1 MKIFFYK
8 LFLLFII
15 LLIGGVFYLS
25 LIGIETSKFNNIIT
39 HEIKKKNPL
48 LLVELKK
55 IQIKFDI
62 KEFQIYLSTY
72 NPLVNYQ
79 NINIP
84 IKEINIYSKILPLI
98 KSKIEINQVDLLI
111 ENFDINKIQSAASR
125 IKPSNLKTYLL
136 NNLKKGNVTKLFG
149 NINFDNS
156 YKITNYKF
164 SGNFEKVN
172 LQISDS
178 HVVEDLKLNFIAD
191 KNLVLLNSINA
202 NYKNFK
208 ITNGSIDIENKGK
221 IFIKGKLDSE
231 LTFNEKNIFNFIKD
245 SFFEENKLNGK
256 GSLVHDFNFNLDS
269 SYKLISYNYAI
280 TGNIEDS
287 QINLKK
293 DLKNQFLEKSIK
305 NILFS
310 NTRIEAKI
318 NNQNK
323 NTLYLEGLYS
333 TKNNNFKKF
342 KVDGLLNKNAQKY
355 KVDFDLYESILIEP
369 LNFKSNK
376 EINANIKSEFRLN
389 GKNINFK
396 SIVFSDK
403 NNLITING
411 LLLNPLYEIKNL
423 SNMSVVTY
431 KDKKENNN
439 FKINIKDK
447 IIIGGKQFDSTNLQ
461 KLLNSKNNKNVLKNF
476 TKEIEINLQ
485 NIITKSRIPINNFRL
500 IGNIE
505 KGKFSKIS
513 AKSEFSKEKF
523 LDISLKKDSSNRKI
537 LEIYSDIPKAIL
549 TDYKFFEGIKEGKL
563 FYNSLIDEDISV
575 SKLTIE
581 NFNLTK
587 APAFATLLTLADLG
601 GVADVLKGEGISF
614 DILEISLK
622 ENKDI
627 TTINEVLAL
636 GSSISLIME
645 GYTEKKTGLV
655 SLSGT
660 LVPAKTLNSFVS
672 KIPVV
677 GNILVGEKIGDGVF
691 GFSFKI
697 KGLPGSVKTTVNPVK
712 TLTPRF
718 ITRALERMK
727 KN

>member
-581 NFNLTK
+581 NFKLIK
-587 APAFATLLTLADLG
+587 APAFTTLLTLADLG
-601 GVADVLKGEGISF
+601 GVADILKGEGISF

-627 TTINEVLAL
+627 TTIEEILAL
-636 GSSISLIME
+636 GSSISVIMK

-655 SLSGT
+655 SLNGT
-660 LVPAKTLNSFVS
+660 LVPAKTLNSLVS
-672 KIPVV
+672 KIPIV
-677 GNILVGEKIGDGVF
+677 GNILVGEKVGEGVF

-718 ITRALERMK
+718 ITRALDKMR

>member
-1 MKIFFYK
+1 MKIFSHN
-8 LFLLFII
+8 LLLLFIV
-15 LLIGGVFYLS
+15 LLIGGTFYLS
-25 LIGIETSKFNNIIT
+25 LIGLETSKFNNIIA
-39 HEIKKKNPL
+39 HEIKKKDPL
-48 LLVELKK
+48 LVVKLKK

-62 KEFQIYLSTY
+62 KEFQIYLSTH
-72 NPLVNYQ
+72 NPSVNYQ

-84 IKEINIYSKILPLI
+84 IKEINIYSKIIPLI
-98 KSKIEINQVDLLI
+98 KSKIEINQINFLI
-111 ENFDINKIQSAASR
+111 ENFDINKIQTAASR

-136 NNLKKGNVTKLFG
+136 NNLKKGDVTNFFG
-149 NINFDNS
+149 HIGFDNN
-156 YKITNYKF
+156 YKITDYKF
-164 SGNFEKVN
+164 NGNVEKVD
-172 LQISDS
+172 LQFRDTHII
-178 HVVEDLKLNFIAD
+178 EDLKLNFVAD
-191 KNLVLLNSINA
+191 KNLVLLNSISA
-202 NYKNFK
+202 NYKNLK
-208 ITNGSIDIENKGK
+208 ISNGSIEVENKEE

-231 LTFNEKNIFNFIKD
+231 LAFNEKDIFNFTKD

-256 GSLVHDFNFNLDS
+256 GNLVHDFNFNLDS
-269 SYKLISYNYAI
+269 SYKLTAYNYAI
-280 TGNIEDS
+280 SGNIEDS

-293 DLKNQFLEKSIK
+293 NLKSQFLEKSIK

-310 NTRIEAKI
+310 NTKIEAKI

-333 TKNNNFKKF
+333 TKDNNFKKF
-342 KVDGLLNKNAQKY
+342 KIDGVLNKNAQKY
-355 KVDFDLYESILIEP
+355 NVDLDLQESILIKF

-376 EINANIKSEFRLN
+376 KINANIKSEFRIDD
-389 GKNINFK
+389 KNINFK
-396 SIVFSDK
+396 SIIFNDT

-411 LLLNPLYEIKNL
+411 LLLNSKYEIKNL
-423 SNMSVVTY
+423 SNMTLVTY

-447 IIIGGKQFDSTNLQ
+447 IIIGGKQFDSTNLL
-461 KLLNSKNNKNVLKNF
+461 KLLNSKSDKNILKNF

-485 NIITKSRIPINNFRL
+485 NIITKSNISINNFRL

-513 AKSEFSKEKF
+513 AKSEFSEEKF

-537 LEIYSDIPKAIL
+537 LEIYSDIPKALL

-563 FYNSLIDEDISV
+563 FYNSVIDGDISV

-581 NFNLTK
+581 NFKLIK

-601 GVADVLKGEGISF
+601 GVADILKGEGISF

-627 TTINEVLAL
+627 TTIEEILAL
-636 GSSISLIME
+636 GSSISVIMK

-655 SLSGT
+655 SLNGT
-660 LVPAKTLNSFVS
+660 LVPAKTLNSLVS
-672 KIPVV
+672 KIPIV
-677 GNILVGEKIGDGVF
+677 GNILVGEKVGEGVF

-718 ITRALERMK
+718 ITRALDKMR